1 MGQPRGKK
9 VSEGREKETQRERD
23 GGWGGH
29 RQAKSQVQAVSEG
42 KRREVE
48 RNARRMGRVGE
59 RGGGWTDRRERQ
71 GDTLS

>member
-1 MGQPRGKK
+1 M
-9 VSEGREKETQRERD
+9 SEGREKETQRERD
-23 GGWGGH
+23 GEEQ

-48 RNARRMGRVGE
+48 TNARRMGRAGE
-59 RGGGWTDRRERQ
+59 RGGGWTDGREGQ